1 MPASARLSLAAP
13 DAAPESFSSL
23 FSPRPRLAAR
33 SREHASRIVI
43 DRGTT
48 RTTTPG
54 RTASAR
60 RAARR
65 RRRRV
70 SRVPV
75 PVPVPVSTAP
85 SPSSS
90 PSPSRE
96 DDDANDRVE
105 GIVRVV
111 DIARVE
117 RVGATMKIRPAVVI
131 PRAVRAETARDAACD
146 AACDDDDDE
155 TVTVDATARERA
167 EGHRRARACRV
178 DDDDRM
184 RGFVSCAIISCFGR
198 LIRILCVHA
207 SRDVFFRAVRI
218 MSDAR
223 RTRVV
228 VVVVLV
234 VLVERLRRVV
244 VLGRGHVVARRRVV
258 RDARR
263 LASARLA
270 SATFRLSTEC
280 ILDVIVATARGG
292 GRLVVG
298 HRRGLVRWCRR
309 LDVRV
314 VRTRVGEMGRRA
326 RRDGVARRA
335 GRRGQR
341 SARARRRSG
350 GFRAMVA
357 VERERCRRSR
367 RRWRRR

>member
-1 MPASARLSLAAP
+1 
-13 DAAPESFSSL
+13 
-23 FSPRPRLAAR
+23 
-33 SREHASRIVI
+33 
-43 DRGTT
+43 
-48 RTTTPG
+48 
-54 RTASAR
+54 
-60 RAARR
+60 
-65 RRRRV
+65 
-70 SRVPV
+70 
-75 PVPVPVSTAP
+75 
-85 SPSSS
+85 
-90 PSPSRE
+90 
-96 DDDANDRVE
+96 
-105 GIVRVV
+105 
-111 DIARVE
+111 
-117 RVGATMKIRPAVVI
+117 MKIRPAVVI

-155 TVTVDATARERA
+155 TVTVDATARANARRRVIA
-167 EGHRRARACRV
+167 ARARVASTTTTGCE
-178 DDDDRM
+178 
-184 RGFVSCAIISCFGR
+184 GFVSCAIISCFGR

-280 ILDVIVATARGG
+280 ILDVIKVATARGG

-335 GRRGQR
+335 GVGHARGRVRGGVRVDSERWWRWNGRDAGVRGGGGDADDVVRGESARDLRGDASVGDAVRVRRGGDGGG
-341 SARARRRSG
+341 RARRRARVRESG
-350 GFRAMVA
+350 
-357 VERERCRRSR
+357 RRGVDGELEIGGGVGGEEYRGWGELRRGRDGARDVSR
-367 RRWRRR
+367 GIRRGRGGG